1 MKRFKNHF
9 LSWCAATLFLTVVL
23 SACAPNPTQEI
34 VINKNDGSFD
44 IGVLQTDPGKA
55 GDATN
60 ALDETAATDVTDTTV
75 PTEAA
80 VYKAIQHMEPF
91 TSTDKSVEFAFNI
104 DQSIID
110 QTYPVVEV
118 CPHMFT
124 GDDAQTI
131 ANALFGN
138 LTFYEAAPTLGE
150 IKDIFS
156 KAEMRSAIQRW
167 STYTNKEALIK
178 LIPKLADRSALM
190 DMYLQ
195 RIKGDVADFSLLLE
209 EIPEENIHPETKWEF
224 QPEWRY
230 MYTEEQVPADRRN
243 SKGNNQQICVT
254 TTVGDIPYRLNFT
267 TNNGSAYKLNTIFA
281 YPGTVY
287 SPMGVDNDIFIAQL
301 CRTKEPTETQIENVK
316 KKAVETLNSMGIGL
330 WEVAN
335 YSLNKS
341 NEEGSASYV
350 ITINAVPVF
359 EGVAA
364 MYRTQLDNLSE
375 NFSASYYLTEA
386 FLQFSANGDLVNL
399 RLSSPVDIV
408 NVVNK
413 NVAIMDINELLE
425 RTKNHLSLS
434 DKNAYGLSGQ
444 LLQDYQKSAG
454 EDFICKIELSKL
466 DFGLIRV
473 KVAGSKENYYYIPGM
488 IVYGSVD
495 YCGKDSGEI
504 YVSSG
509 RSLGAERVIP
519 LVALNAIDGSIIDL
533 NNG

>member
-1 MKRFKNHF
+1 MKKKERYLTNMCV
-9 LSWCAATLFLTVVL
+9 LSLLVALVT
-23 SACAPNPTQEI
+23 SACAKNPTQDA
-34 VINKNDGSFD
+34 VISKNDGSFD
-44 IGVLQTDPGKA
+44 ISVLQTEPQKTG
-55 GDATN
+55 
-60 ALDETAATDVTDTTV
+60 DTTDAPNTTDGQDGHDV
-75 PTEAA
+75 STLYESL
-80 VYKAIQHMEPF
+80 KFESSF
-91 TSTDKSVEFAFNI
+91 FSTDGSVEFSLNI

-110 QTYPVVEV
+110 QAYPVVEV
-118 CPHMFT
+118 RPHMLT
-124 GDDAQTI
+124 GDDAQNI
-131 ANALFGN
+131 ASALFGN

-167 STYTNKEALIK
+167 STYTNKEALLK
-178 LIPKLADRSALM
+178 LIPKLADRSTLM

-301 CRTKEPTETQIENVK
+301 CRTKEPTGTQIENVK

-335 YSLNKS
+335 YSLSKS

-364 MYRTQLDNLSE
+364 MYRTQLDNLAE
-375 NFSASYYLTEA
+375 DFSASYYLTEA
-386 FLQFSANGDLVNL
+386 ILQYSANGDLVNL
-399 RLSSPVDIV
+399 RISSPLD
-408 NVVNK
+408 VVSVINK
-413 NVAIMDINELLE
+413 NVATMEVEDLLE
-425 RTKNHLSLS
+425 RAKDYLSLS
-434 DKNAYGLSGQ
+434 DKNAYGISGQ
-444 LLQDYQKSAG
+444 LLLDYQKSAG
-454 EDFICKIELSKL
+454 EDLICKIELSKV

-495 YCGKDSGEI
+495 YCGKDSGNV
-504 YVSSG
+504 YASTG
-509 RSLGAERVIP
+509 RGTLGAERVIP

-533 NNG
+533 NKG